1 MPLINIDL
9 YDKWTKEE
17 AKVLLNGIHRAVLSS
32 FGVPERD
39 RYQILRWHK
48 EDEMILE
55 DTGLGFER
63 DKGREVVIQVISRKR
78 TEDSKV
84 AFYKAVAANL
94 KEDLALNPKNLLIS
108 IVENGDADW
117 SFADGEAQFLTG
129 KL

>member
-39 RYQILRWHK
+39 RYQILHWHK

-78 TEDSKV
+78 TEDSKI

>member
-63 DKGREVVIQVISRKR
+63 DKEREVVIQVISRKR

-84 AFYKAVAANL
+84 AFYKAVADNL

>member
-17 AKVLLNGIHRAVLSS
+17 SKVLLNGIHRAVLSS